1 MPIFSTEE
9 FDYSKFNSTGNMAL
23 DYMERCENVPPSLW
37 PKWFSPV
44 AMTAGLA
51 GIMFETRTPPGS
63 AERDILDGLLGYV
76 EIMASLDG
84 IQLCVVEDAKVKRV
98 FIYSQDLI
106 SKDSLKKSR
115 FYSYQE
121 VKRDDFK

>member
-1 MPIFSTEE
+1 MPILSTEE
-9 FDYSKFNSTGNMAL
+9 FDYSKFNSTCNMAL
-23 DYMERCENVPPSLW
+23 DYLERSENVPASLM

-51 GIMFETRTPPGS
+51 GIMFETRTAPGS

-84 IQLCVVEDAKVKRV
+84 IQLCVVEDARVKRV

-106 SKDSLKKSR
+106 SKESLKKSR